1 MSLPRLLPAWP
12 LATYAEIAVLAAG
25 IGGGLLGWTVR
36 GWRDAGQLA
45 GLRTELART
54 QAGAERVRA
63 EAIARARAAD
73 AAAITDL
80 QQRLT
85 RAAATTE
92 DLRHAL
98 ATATTGRV
106 CLSADA
112 RRVLHRAPAFAA
124 VPAPAAGPAATG
136 PATAADPGER
146 ASTDADIAGW
156 ALDAAALYEQ
166 CRARIDAIRQWD
178 EQVNGGAHGR

>member
-12 LATYAEIAVLAAG
+12 LATYAGIAMLAAG

-36 GWRDAGQLA
+36 GWRDAPTIA
-45 GLRTELART
+45 RLRAEIATTA
-54 QAGAERVRA
+54 AAAERARA

-73 AAAITDL
+73 AAAISDL
-80 QQRLT
+80 QQRLA

-98 ATATTGRV
+98 AATTAGRA

-112 RRVLHRAPAFAA
+112 RRVLHRAPAFAD
-124 VPAPAAGPAATG
+124 VPAPAAGPAAAA
-136 PATAADPGER
+136 PAAAADPGDR
-146 ASTDADIAGW
+146 ASTDADLAGW

-166 CRARIDAIRQWD
+166 CRARIDAIRRWD
-178 EQVNGGAHGR
+178 EVTHGR

>member
-1 MSLPRLLPAWP
+1 MSLRLPLPPAVYPAAMLVAACASAVIGWSARGLRDAP
-12 LATYAEIAVLAAG
+12 TIARLRAEIATTAAAA
-25 IGGGLLGWTVR
+25 
-36 GWRDAGQLA
+36 D
-45 GLRTELART
+45 
-54 QAGAERVRA
+54 
-63 EAIARARAAD
+63 RARAAD

-98 ATATTGRV
+98 ATATTGRA

-124 VPAPAAGPAATG
+124 VPAPAAGPAAAG
-136 PATAADPGER
+136 PAAAADPGER

-178 EQVNGGAHGR
+178 EVTHGR

>member
-12 LATYAEIAVLAAG
+12 LATYAGIAVLAAG

-36 GWRDAGQLA
+36 GWRDVGQIA
-45 GLRTELART
+45 GLRAQLART
-54 QAGAERVRA
+54 QADAERARA

-92 DLRHAL
+92 DLRYAL

-124 VPAPAAGPAATG
+124 VPAPAAGPAAAG
-136 PATAADPGER
+136 PAAAADPGER

-166 CRARIDAIRQWD
+166 CRARIDAIRRWD
-178 EQVNGGAHGR
+178 EVTHGR

>member
-12 LATYAEIAVLAAG
+12 LATYAGIAVLAAG

-36 GWRDAGQLA
+36 GWRDAGQIADLRSALA
-45 GLRTELART
+45 SV
-54 QAGAERVRA
+54 QASAERARA
-63 EAIARARAAD
+63 EAIARARSAD

-80 QQRLT
+80 QQRLA
-85 RAAATTE
+85 RATATTE
-92 DLRHAL
+92 DLRRDL
-98 ATATTGRV
+98 AATTSGRA

-124 VPAPAAGPAATG
+124 PVPAPAAGPAAAG
-136 PATAADPGER
+136 PAAAADPGER

-166 CRARIDAIRQWD
+166 CRARIDAIRRWD
-178 EQVNGGAHGR
+178 EVTHGR

>member
-1 MSLPRLLPAWP
+1 MSLRLPLPPAVYPAALIAGACACAVIGWSARGLRDAP
-12 LATYAEIAVLAAG
+12 TIARLRAEIATTAAAAD
-25 IGGGLLGWTVR
+25 R
-36 GWRDAGQLA
+36 A
-45 GLRTELART
+45 
-54 QAGAERVRA
+54 RA

-98 ATATTGRV
+98 AATTSGRA

-124 VPAPAAGPAATG
+124 VPAPAAGPAAAG
-136 PATAADPGER
+136 PAAAADPGDR
-146 ASTDADIAGW
+146 ASTDADLAGW
-156 ALDAAALYEQ
+156 ALDVAALYEQ

-178 EQVNGGAHGR
+178 EVTHGR

>member
-1 MSLPRLLPAWP
+1 MSLRLPLPPAVYPAAMLVAACASAVIGWSARGLRDAP
-12 LATYAEIAVLAAG
+12 TIARLRAEIATTAAAAD
-25 IGGGLLGWTVR
+25 R
-36 GWRDAGQLA
+36 A
-45 GLRTELART
+45 
-54 QAGAERVRA
+54 RA

-80 QQRLT
+80 QQRLA
-85 RAAATTE
+85 RATATTE
-92 DLRHAL
+92 DLRRDL
-98 ATATTGRV
+98 AATTSGRA

-124 VPAPAAGPAATG
+124 PVPAPAAGPAAAG
-136 PATAADPGER
+136 PAAAADPGER

-166 CRARIDAIRQWD
+166 CRARIDAIRRWD
-178 EQVNGGAHGR
+178 EVTHGR

>member
-1 MSLPRLLPAWP
+1 MSLRLPLPPAVYPAAMLVAACASAVIGWSARGLRDAP
-12 LATYAEIAVLAAG
+12 TIARLRAEIATTAAAAD
-25 IGGGLLGWTVR
+25 R
-36 GWRDAGQLA
+36 A
-45 GLRTELART
+45 
-54 QAGAERVRA
+54 RA

-98 ATATTGRV
+98 AATTSGRA

-124 VPAPAAGPAATG
+124 VPAPAAGPAAAG
-136 PATAADPGER
+136 PAAAADPGER

-166 CRARIDAIRQWD
+166 CRARIDAIRRWD
-178 EQVNGGAHGR
+178 EVTHGR